1 MQLRSNTA
9 AICYKIQS
17 RRDKQ
22 HTYEDIKCALYIHG
36 ADTKV
41 NLNLKPVVAV
51 QMQGQ
56 RTQYSGMVSGDS
68 A

>member
-1 MQLRSNTA
+1 MQLGSNTA

-17 RRDKQ
+17 RCDEQ
-22 HTYEDIKCALYIHG
+22 HTDEDIKCALYIHC

-41 NLNLKPVVAV
+41 NLNLQPVVAV

-56 RTQYSGMVSGDS
+56 RRQYSGKVSADS